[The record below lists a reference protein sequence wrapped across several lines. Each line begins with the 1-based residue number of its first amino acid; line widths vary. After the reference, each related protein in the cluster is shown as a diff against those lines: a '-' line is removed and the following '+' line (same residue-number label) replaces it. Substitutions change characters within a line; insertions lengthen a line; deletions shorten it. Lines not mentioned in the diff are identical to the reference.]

1 MSIGKK
7 YEIGYDRTMDPSTQ
21 QQYPREYSGYT
32 LLESIGKGGMSAIDL
47 AQTTVSDAQYV
58 RFVVI
63 KRIHTH
69 LSESDDSYIRMFQ
82 DEARISAEL
91 QHANIAQVYNFGQ
104 FENEF
109 FMVMEYVPGL
119 DLRELQRGLAA
130 QGKGIPIRITLKI
143 LYDVLQALDYAHHRV
158 DTFGK
163 SLNIVHR
170 DVNPRNVMLSIRGE
184 VKLIDF
190 GVAKA
195 DNRMDKTVGH
205 TIKGKF
211 AYMAPEQIDPTI
223 GDIDGRADLF
233 AVGLMLFELVAGQ
246 RPFQGLNEI
255 QIMHKIMSVDIPDL
269 PRAQDHPKPEMLQAI
284 FNMVTRKEP
293 SQRYTSAGQMAM
305 AIQQA
310 SMSVGGMANTG
321 EMANFLRVNMPQ
333 KVDTISTRLSNY
345 KSNATMNSGVFN
357 TIAPIQYVDELTPS
371 IGTLQQSP
379 KTTDSTDGPV
389 QNQPASS
396 HRNSR
401 PSYGPLIGGG
411 VLIFA
416 LGFGG
421 IVYFG
426 SVSDTPQPSP
436 TQRISPTQKTVTK
449 DTVPSD
455 KEGTTNRTT
464 KPVRSPE
471 NASATKQFTP
481 PPNSTAQQTKTKSV
495 SNQKSSQKEA
505 SKQSRDAKA
514 NKATNTT
521 QKSSVAK
528 DSRLQNQKETV
539 PVEPVIT
546 ESKENKEHKE
556 VSKTDKTTTET
567 QEIKTHTL
575 YLMVGVESGT
585 RGLPVY
591 YRNVEITKTGAKK
604 SVTLPLGEVKLEIR
618 DPTTN
623 MSVFQTITVESGDP
637 ILTVQVHR
645 L

>member
-1 MSIGKK
+1 MFRRIVPHFWIAEIGKK
-7 YEIGYDRTMDPSTQ
+7 YEIGYDITMDPSTQ

-104 FENEF
+104 FEDEF

-158 DTFGK
+158 DTFGQ

-223 GDIDGRADLF
+223 GKIDGRADLF
-233 AVGLMLFELVAGQ
+233 AVGLMLFEMIAGQ

-255 QIMHKIMSVDIPDL
+255 QIMHKLMSVDIPEL
-269 PRAQDHPKPEMLQAI
+269 PKAPDHPRPEMLQAI
-284 FNMVTRKEP
+284 FNMVTEKEP
-293 SQRYTSAGQMAM
+293 TKRYTSAGQMAM

-310 SMSVGGMANTG
+310 SMSVGGMASTG
-321 EMANFLRVNMPQ
+321 ELANFLRVNMPQ
-333 KVDTISTRLSNY
+333 KVDTIATRLSHY
-345 KSNATMNSGVFN
+345 KSNATMNSGIIN
-357 TIAPIQYVDELTPS
+357 TIEPVQYVEELTPS
-371 IGTLQQSP
+371 IGTLQQPPKALETTTETGQSP
-379 KTTDSTDGPV
+379 SNT
-389 QNQPASS
+389 
-396 HRNSR
+396 
-401 PSYGPLIGGG
+401 SYGPLIGGG
-411 VLIFA
+411 ILLFA

-426 SVSDTPQPSP
+426 STSDTPQPSP
-436 TQRISPTQKTVTK
+436 TQRILPTKKTVT
-449 DTVPSD
+449 
-455 KEGTTNRTT
+455 
-464 KPVRSPE
+464 
-471 NASATKQFTP
+471 AT
-481 PPNSTAQQTKTKSV
+481 
-495 SNQKSSQKEA
+495 
-505 SKQSRDAKA
+505 
-514 NKATNTT
+514 
-521 QKSSVAK
+521 
-528 DSRLQNQKETV
+528 KETV
-539 PVEPVIT
+539 PKDDS
-546 ESKENKEHKE
+546 SKQATKPAHSDEQKPSNQAKTSTQQKRSTSGRAQKE
-556 VSKTDKTTTET
+556 VSVKHPRNTKSTESTNSTKSLKTAQTSSTVKDKGADNEKVIEPVTKDVVAKEVNKATVTNKV
-567 QEIKTHTL
+567 QTHTL

-585 RGLPVY
+585 RGLPVFH
-591 YRNVEITKTGAKK
+591 RNVEITKTGAKK
-604 SVTLPLGEVKLEIR
+604 SVTLPLGEVKLEVR

-623 MSVFQTITVESGDP
+623 TSVFQTITVESGDP